1 MQFLSKQNCIK
12 FQTCSNPCDI
22 AATNRTE
29 IAPGYNFTR
38 LVYTWNEVTILCNE
52 VTIWCNE
59 VTKGWNEVVWNEVVM
74 ERSDRIPRQKGD
86 SSPVVTIAQGAF
98 F

>member
-38 LVYTWNEVTILCNE
+38 LAYTWNEVTILWNE
-52 VTIWCNE
+52 VTIWWNE
-59 VTKGWNEVVWNEVVM
+59 VIKGWNEVVWNEVVM
-74 ERSDRIPRQKGD
+74 ERSDRIPRA
-86 SSPVVTIAQGAF
+86 TIPWHYEFGEC
-98 F
+98 